1 MACTAAKAAMRAA
14 DTGTMCRAAAAAA
27 MTAAAAAA
35 AMTAATAAA
44 AAAAASRCKPDA
56 WAEVSLF
63 VEDVKSRQA
72 YVEDLLL
79 GEKNSR
85 PEVL

>member
-14 DTGTMCRAAAAAA
+14 DSGTMCRAAAAAA

-35 AMTAATAAA
+35 AMTAAT

-85 PEVL
+85 PGVL

>member
-1 MACTAAKAAMRAA
+1 MRAA
-14 DTGTMCRAAAAAA
+14 DSGTMCRAAAATA
-27 MTAAAAAA
+27 MTAAA
-35 AMTAATAAA
+35 AAA

-85 PEVL
+85 SGVLVTVPPLRVCSLMRRPP

>member
-14 DTGTMCRAAAAAA
+14 DSGTMCRAAAAAA
-27 MTAAAAAA
+27 T
-35 AMTAATAAA
+35 
-44 AAAAASRCKPDA
+44 SRCKPDA

-85 PEVL
+85 SGVL

>member
-1 MACTAAKAAMRAA
+1 
-14 DTGTMCRAAAAAA
+14 

-35 AMTAATAAA
+35 AMTAAT

-85 PEVL
+85 PGVL